1 MKNQAMHTLNPVVS
15 GGRCVRPARQ
25 RGMTAIGML
34 ILAIIVGLLGF
45 AVLKLVPVY
54 LEHYKVVSVLEG
66 AKKELDGQNPTR
78 TDIRKSIEKR
88 MVVESLNAIGIDDV
102 KITKEGPGY
111 VVSAQYEQRRA
122 YLGNVSLLVTFEK
135 TVEIAL

>member
-1 MKNQAMHTLNPVVS
+1 MKNQAMHTLNPVFS
-15 GGRCVRPARQ
+15 GDRCVRPARQ

-54 LEHYKVVSVLEG
+54 LEHYKVVSVLDG
-66 AKKELDGQNPTR
+66 VKKELDGQNPTR

-88 MVVESLNAIGIDDV
+88 MVVESLNAIDIDDV
-102 KITKEGPGY
+102 KVTKEGSGY
-111 VVSAQYEQRRA
+111 VVSAQYEQRRPFIA
-122 YLGNVSLLVTFEK
+122 NVSFVVSFEK
-135 TVEIAL
+135 AVEIAL